1 MEEDGEE
8 EEVRAF
14 LRDAQRIPNTG
25 SCSKQLKPSLRR
37 QTAWQRRHIMM
48 MPPLDYLRRST
59 MRRTCTGRFLRL
71 RIRMEPRLRIC
82 PWTLRKMVLCR
93 LVSLR
98 VTLAETPMQR
108 QVFSLSLSLSLSL
121 SRARARSLSVQAN
134 PTVYIKTYTYTH
146 VDLNI
151 IRKTYTYTYMVLIGI
166 ENVHIHTHGPEYYA

>member
-82 PWTLRKMVLCR
+82 PWTLREMVLCR

-98 VTLAETPMQR
+98 VTLAETPMPR

-121 SRARARSLSVQAN
+121 SRARALSVQAN